1 MASRGFQLADYDQV
15 AALWRA
21 AGISLSAGDDE
32 PGLARKLER
41 DPELFFV
48 AEEHGAIV
56 GVVMGCYDG
65 RRGWINHLAVA
76 PEQQRR
82 GLGASLVAELE
93 NRFRAIGC
101 AKVNLLIEPSNAGVQ
116 TFYERSGYAV
126 DPLIFMEKWL

>member
-1 MASRGFQLADYDQV
+1 MAFREFQLADYDQV

-56 GVVMGCYDG
+56 GVVMACM
-65 RRGWINHLAVA
+65 LAACAAESERDLGLPIGAKA
-76 PEQQRR
+76 PDFRLVDQTGKARS
-82 GLGASLVAELE
+82 LASLLE
-93 NRFRAIGC
+93 QGKLEQGKLAI
-101 AKVNLLIEPSNAGVQ
+101 L
-116 TFYERSGYAV
+116 FYRSA
-126 DPLIFMEKWL
+126 DW